1 MCPISPATG
10 FSLAKF
16 NSWGNSWIQLRVG
29 FSKETQEREREA
41 KTGRVRAKMV
51 RLKNDCRSGSMD
63 RVRDLEGRGSGGQRK
78 RGLRARSR
86 GKAVQFLAMTWVRR
100 CPGTI
105 WGGRVCWR

>member
-10 FSLAKF
+10 FSLSKF

-41 KTGRVRAKMV
+41 KNGRVKAKMV

-63 RVRDLEGRGSGGQRK
+63 RVRDLGGRGREGWSEKKKPESTFPRRGG
-78 RGLRARSR
+78 
-86 GKAVQFLAMTWVRR
+86 AV
-100 CPGTI
+100 PGHDT
-105 WGGRVCWR
+105 GQAVPRH